1 VSMSLF
7 AVSFAQHGTGK
18 GGSQETDE
26 GV

>member
-1 VSMSLF
+1 MSLF